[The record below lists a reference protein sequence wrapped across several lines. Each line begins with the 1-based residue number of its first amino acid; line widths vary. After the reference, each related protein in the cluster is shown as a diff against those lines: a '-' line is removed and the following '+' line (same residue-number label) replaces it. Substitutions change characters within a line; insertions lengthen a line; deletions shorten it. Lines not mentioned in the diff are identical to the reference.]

1 MKKQRDTI
9 GILDRI
15 DSDPELKEVWDQL
28 SEESQRI
35 IIEIDERKRVP
46 DMLND
51 AMFKGV
57 FDPDARP
64 AWIEKL
70 ISSVLGK
77 DVKVIRS
84 LKNERVRSSIH
95 SKGKILDVVVEFED
109 GTIADVEIQRRG
121 LNMPPKRSCMY
132 SSDLVVRQY
141 AAYEDEKLSD
151 VDYSRVH
158 PVHMI
163 VIMEDSLDSLQ
174 DIGSCIHHFSQKSDT
189 GIESGEDF
197 ELLQYYHFICLDV
210 FQKERPHLAKS
221 LESWL
226 DFLTIRSVEKMMKF
240 LANNPD
246 FSEIYGKAKNM
257 MYDREAL
264 LMMLQSI
271 FDHEDIA
278 GSINRTNESMI
289 KILEK
294 KVQEKDTIISMQ
306 SDSLQEKDSMLQEKD
321 SMLQEKDSML
331 QEKDSRL
338 QEKDIL
344 IEQLK
349 RQLGEK
355 Q

>member
-1 MKKQRDTI
+1 MSEKTNRHAAGNTW
-9 GILDRI
+9 
-15 DSDPELKEVWDQL
+15 DS
-28 SEESQRI
+28 
-35 IIEIDERKRVP
+35 
-46 DMLND
+46 
-51 AMFKGV
+51 G
-57 FDPDARP
+57 
-64 AWIEKL
+64 
-70 ISSVLGK
+70 
-77 DVKVIRS
+77 
-84 LKNERVRSSIH
+84 
-95 SKGKILDVVVEFED
+95 
-109 GTIADVEIQRRG
+109 
-121 LNMPPKRSCMY
+121 
-132 SSDLVVRQY
+132 SDCF
-141 AAYEDEKLSD
+141 
-151 VDYSRVH
+151 
-158 PVHMI
+158 
-163 VIMEDSLDSLQ
+163 
-174 DIGSCIHHFSQKSDT
+174 GS
-189 GIESGEDF
+189 GIEGGLESTKRRITEDYHCF

-226 DFLTIRSVEKMMKF
+226 DFLTIRSVEKMMRF
-240 LANNPD
+240 LADNPD

-294 KVQEKDTIISMQ
+294 KMQEKDTIISMQ
-306 SDSLQEKDSMLQEKD
+306 SDSLREKD